1 MHKPLILGAAA
12 MLAAPASASPPEE
25 WRQLQQ
31 RAERSCIAASNFR
44 QPRVSKMI
52 VFDDVTG
59 VVALLVTGTFRSRH
73 MRGATGTNLCL
84 YNRRTNT
91 AAVEEAVGWGERR

>member
-1 MHKPLILGAAA
+1 
-12 MLAAPASASPPEE
+12 
-25 WRQLQQ
+25 
-31 RAERSCIAASNFR
+31 
-44 QPRVSKMI
+44 MI
-52 VFDDVTG
+52 VFNDVTG
-59 VVALLVTGTFRSRH
+59 VVALVVTGTFRSRH